1 MVRRIAVTAQK
12 QGRGAAYRTLRCIQC
27 AARTEYCFLDGK
39 GSVPVYGGSCSP
51 AARIKSA
58 RVSAPSSV
66 RLELPLTVD
75 VPEELY
81 PPP

>member
-12 QGRGAAYRTLRCIQC
+12 QGRGAAYRTLRCIQR
-27 AARTEYCFLDGK
+27 AARTEYCFLNGK

-58 RVSAPSSV
+58 RVSAPIQRQAGIAADGGCS
-66 RLELPLTVD
+66 
-75 VPEELY
+75 
-81 PPP
+81 